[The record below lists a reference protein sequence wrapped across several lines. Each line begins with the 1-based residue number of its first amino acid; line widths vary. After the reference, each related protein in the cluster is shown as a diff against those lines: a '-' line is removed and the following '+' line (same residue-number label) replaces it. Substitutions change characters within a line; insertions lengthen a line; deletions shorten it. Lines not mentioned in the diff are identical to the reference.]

1 MPIIEARTT
10 LSGGERDCD
19 KMFSDIRNKFRGLF
33 DICGN
38 IACHREGKVFEGK
51 TEYVFHV
58 DCQHKDAP
66 VVRAIFISLGFIA
79 KYTSLPA
86 PPQACT

>member
-10 LSGGERDCD
+10 FVGRERDCD
-19 KMFSDIRNKFRGLF
+19 KMFSDIRNKFLGLF

-38 IACHREGKVFEGK
+38 VVCNRKGKTFEGI

-58 DCQHKDAP
+58 DCSHKDAP
-66 VVRAIFISLGFIA
+66 VVREILISLGFIV

-86 PPQACT
+86 PPQACA